1 MPFVYPDS
9 AHVRLH
15 GPYGYSDYARFRPWL
30 RDEFRFRCV
39 YCLTREQWG
48 LVKGLYDLD
57 HFLSQARY
65 PEAALDYDNLL
76 YACRTCNSAKGRELV
91 PNPCDCL
98 LRGHVIV
105 NEDGSIEGRTT
116 ESRRLIRK
124 LGLDDAE
131 YREFRRMWIDV
142 VALARGRDPDLFQR
156 LMKYPDNLP
165 NLATLRPVGNS
176 RPQGVRQS
184 CYARRQRGQLPETY

>member
-15 GPYGYSDYARFRPWL
+15 GPYGYSDYQRFRPWL

-39 YCLTREQWG
+39 YCLKREQWG
-48 LVKGLYDLD
+48 LVRRQYDLD
-57 HFLSQARY
+57 HFLPQAHS
-65 PEAALDYDNLL
+65 PAGVLDYDNLL
-76 YACRTCNSAKGRELV
+76 YACSACNSAKGKEIV
-91 PNPCDCL
+91 PNACECML
-98 LRGHVIV
+98 HGQVFV
-105 NEDGSIEGRTT
+105 NEDGTIEGRTT
-116 ESRRLIRK
+116 NSRRLIRM